1 MSESK
6 AQKRDLRFRLLDA
19 LYIAMIVLPLLTAML
34 LQIFTDLGADFTP
47 MPAETAVE
55 APAEEEANGVSI
67 TGARVLLWAP
77 LDQSKLESDEIA
89 FGPLDLVI
97 TEAQTNAWLIMITI
111 VGACLFMTHG
121 MTVKGGGVRQVA
133 AEWIVEKVD
142 GIIRDNMEP
151 VFHAGYAPFIMTIL
165 AISACSSLMSLFGLF
180 PPTSDVNVIAGW
192 SILVFILLTKNKL
205 KAGVGSYAKGF
216 LEPIPVMLPMNI
228 LGEVATPISMT
239 FRHFGNVL
247 SGTVI
252 ATLVAW
258 ALGNFSNML
267 LGWLPGFLGDIPYLQ
282 VGLPAILSVYFDI
295 FSGCIQAYI
304 FAMLTMLNI
313 SGAYPGD
320 DVIAERAAKRR
331 ARLAQ

>member
-6 AQKRDLRFRLLDA
+6 AQVKDRRFRLLDMA
-19 LYIAMIVLPLLTAML
+19 YLAMIVLPILAAML
-34 LQIFTDLGADFTP
+34 LQIFTDLPTGGD
-47 MPAETAVE
+47 
-55 APAEEEANGVSI
+55 GVSI
-67 TGARVLLWAP
+67 TGARVFIEIPMP
-77 LDQSKLESDEIA
+77 LM
-89 FGPLDLVI
+89 PLII
-97 TEAQTNAWLIMITI
+97 TEAQVNAWLIMITI
-111 VGACLFMTHG
+111 VGACLFLTHG
-121 MTVKGGGVRQVA
+121 MTVKGGGIRQIA

-192 SILVFILLTKNKL
+192 SILVFILITKNKL

-252 ATLVAW
+252 AALVAW
-258 ALGNFSNML
+258 ALGNLSNMV
-267 LGWLPGFLGDIPYLQ
+267 LGWLPGFLGDVPFLQ
-282 VGLPAILSVYFDI
+282 IGIPAILSVYFDI

-320 DVIAERAAKRR
+320 DVLAERAAKRQ
-331 ARLAQ
+331 AKLAH

>member
-6 AQKRDLRFRLLDA
+6 AQKRDLRFRLTDA
-19 LYIAMIVLPLLTAML
+19 AYLAMMILPILAAIVLKIITNVPTGQEGL
-34 LQIFTDLGADFTP
+34 
-47 MPAETAVE
+47 
-55 APAEEEANGVSI
+55 SI
-67 TGARVLLWAP
+67 TGAKIYVKIPFP
-77 LDQSKLESDEIA
+77 LTDIL
-89 FGPLDLVI
+89 I
-97 TEAQTNAWLIMITI
+97 TESMVNAWLIIITI
-111 VGACLFMTHG
+111 VGACLFLTHG
-121 MTVKGGGVRQVA
+121 LTVKGGGLRQLA
-133 AEWIVEKVD
+133 AEWIVEKAE

-151 VFHAGYAPFIMTIL
+151 VFHAGYTPFIMTIL

-180 PPTSDVNVIAGW
+180 PPTADVNIIAGW
-192 SILVFILLTKNKL
+192 SILVFILITKNKL
-205 KAGVGSYAKGF
+205 KAGIGSYAKGF

-228 LGEVATPISMT
+228 LSEVATPVSMT

-252 ATLVAW
+252 AALVAW
-258 ALGNFSNML
+258 ALGGLTNLL
-267 LGWLPGFLGDIPYLQ
+267 LGWLPGFLADIPFFQ

-320 DVIAERAAKRR
+320 DV
-331 ARLAQ
+331 LAQRAQKKQQRKAKLAQ

>member
-6 AQKRDLRFRLLDA
+6 AQKKDLRFRLLDA
-19 LYIAMIVLPLLTAML
+19 LYVAMIILPIVAAIVLKVLTNVPTGQEGLA
-34 LQIFTDLGADFTP
+34 
-47 MPAETAVE
+47 
-55 APAEEEANGVSI
+55 I
-67 TGARVLLWAP
+67 TGAKVFVKIPFPVMDFLIT
-77 LDQSKLESDEIA
+77 E
-89 FGPLDLVI
+89 DLV
-97 TEAQTNAWLIMITI
+97 NSWLIIVTI
-111 VGACLFMTHG
+111 VGLCLFLTHG
-121 MTVKGGGVRQVA
+121 MTVKGGGVRQIA
-133 AEWIVEKVD
+133 AEWIVEKAE

-151 VFHAGYAPFIMTIL
+151 VFHAGYTPFIMTIL

-180 PPTSDVNVIAGW
+180 PPTADVNIIAGW
-192 SILVFILLTKNKL
+192 SILVFILITKNKL
-205 KAGVGSYAKGF
+205 KAGLASYGKGF

-228 LGEVATPISMT
+228 LSEIATPVSMT

-252 ATLVAW
+252 AALVAW
-258 ALGNFSNML
+258 ALGGLTNLL
-267 LGWLPGFLGDIPYLQ
+267 LGWLPGFLADIPFFQ

-320 DVIAERAAKRR
+320 DVLAQRAQKKQQRK

>member
-6 AQKRDLRFRLLDA
+6 AQVKDRRFRLLDMA
-19 LYIAMIVLPLLTAML
+19 YLAMIVLPILAAML
-34 LQIFTDLGADFTP
+34 LQIFTDLPTGGD
-47 MPAETAVE
+47 
-55 APAEEEANGVSI
+55 GVSI
-67 TGARVLLWAP
+67 TGARVFIEIPMP
-77 LDQSKLESDEIA
+77 LM
-89 FGPLDLVI
+89 PLII
-97 TEAQTNAWLIMITI
+97 TEAQVNAWLIMITI
-111 VGACLFMTHG
+111 VGACLFLTHG
-121 MTVKGGGVRQVA
+121 MTVKGSGVRQIA
-133 AEWIVEKVD
+133 AEWIVTKVD
-142 GIIRDNMEP
+142 GIIHDNMEP

-192 SILVFILLTKNKL
+192 SILVFILITKNKL
-205 KAGVGSYAKGF
+205 KAGLGSYAKGF

-252 ATLVAW
+252 AALVAW
-258 ALGNFSNML
+258 ALGNLSNMV
-267 LGWLPGFLGDIPYLQ
+267 LGWLPGFLGDVPFLQ
-282 VGLPAILSVYFDI
+282 IGIPAILSVYFDI

-320 DVIAERAAKRR
+320 DVLAERAAKRQ
-331 ARLAQ
+331 AKLAH

>member
-6 AQKRDLRFRLLDA
+6 AQVKDRRFRLLDMA
-19 LYIAMIVLPLLTAML
+19 YLAMIVLPILAAML
-34 LQIFTDLGADFTP
+34 LQIFTDLPTGGD
-47 MPAETAVE
+47 
-55 APAEEEANGVSI
+55 GVSI
-67 TGARVLLWAP
+67 TGARVFIEIPMP
-77 LDQSKLESDEIA
+77 LM
-89 FGPLDLVI
+89 PLII
-97 TEAQTNAWLIMITI
+97 TEAQVNAWLIMITI
-111 VGACLFMTHG
+111 VGACLFLTHG
-121 MTVKGGGVRQVA
+121 MTVKGGGIRQIA

-192 SILVFILLTKNKL
+192 SILVFILITKNKL
-205 KAGVGSYAKGF
+205 KAGLGSYAKGF

-252 ATLVAW
+252 AALVAW
-258 ALGNFSNML
+258 ALGNLSNMV
-267 LGWLPGFLGDIPYLQ
+267 LGWLPGFLGDVPFLQ
-282 VGLPAILSVYFDI
+282 IGIPAILSVYFDI

-320 DVIAERAAKRR
+320 DVLAERAAKRQ
-331 ARLAQ
+331 AKLAH